1 MLGFT
6 QQERKRRGE
15 HTWWVLVVG
24 EETDEDP
31 MKDGAALSPPGKG
44 RPRKG
49 ERAKQVN
56 GKKLHRRWWR
66 RIEKKTRRIWADKS
80 CKKSAHEGIKQNRR
94 IKK

>member
-1 MLGFT
+1 VGALLVN
-6 QQERKRRGE
+6 GE
-15 HTWWVLVVG
+15 G
-24 EETDEDP
+24 PSED
-31 MKDGAALSPPGKG
+31 GRSALLLAQSSPPGKG

-66 RIEKKTRRIWADKS
+66 RIEKKTHRIWADKS

>member
-6 QQERKRRGE
+6 QQERKRRGG

-44 RPRKG
+44 RPRERAVRMGESKRRG
-49 ERAKQVN
+49 ER
-56 GKKLHRRWWR
+56 
-66 RIEKKTRRIWADKS
+66 
-80 CKKSAHEGIKQNRR
+80 NRR
-94 IKK
+94 RRARELTAGFLFLFSNYFFQLKQIIQL

>member
-6 QQERKRRGE
+6 QQERKRRGG

-44 RPRKG
+44 RPRERAVRMGESKRRG
-49 ERAKQVN
+49 ER
-56 GKKLHRRWWR
+56 
-66 RIEKKTRRIWADKS
+66 
-80 CKKSAHEGIKQNRR
+80 NRR
-94 IKK
+94 RRARELMADFLFLFHNHFSQLHNNPAVN